1 MHDLRAVRLQKI
13 KNIVE
18 RDGVVSI
25 SDLSKGFDKTPITI
39 RRDLLLLEE
48 EGLVRRTYGGAILVT
63 SRKDESGNIEE
74 PDPYD
79 IRETEHLDEKMAIAE
94 AAAKLIKDGDSLILN
109 AGTTVHELAILL
121 KKRRELQIVTNG
133 LTVAS
138 ALVGCVDSN
147 ILMIGGEVD
156 FKKMGT
162 VGPVAEDSLENIHV
176 SKAFLGVTGISVTR
190 GITMHS
196 QTEARINAKFVQ
208 SADEVTVLVDSSK
221 FEAHS
226 LFKISDLS
234 SLDRIITDSGITDKT
249 REALEASG
257 VELIVVDCN

>member
-1 MHDLRAVRLQKI
+1 MHDLRAVRLQEI

-25 SDLSKGFDKTPITI
+25 SDLSKEFDKTPITI
-39 RRDLLLLEE
+39 RRDLLVLER
-48 EGLVRRTYGGAILVT
+48 EGLVRRTYGGAILV
-63 SRKDESGNIEE
+63 SEKSDASGPARE

-79 IRETEHLDEKMAIAE
+79 VRETEQLEEKVAIAD
-94 AAAKLIKDGDSLILN
+94 AATAFINDGDSLILN
-109 AGTTVHELAILL
+109 AGTTVHELAL
-121 KKRRELQIVTNG
+121 KLRKRRKLQVVTNG

-138 ALVGCVDSN
+138 ALYGSIGSN

-162 VGPVAEDSLENIHV
+162 VGPVAQEALSGIHV
-176 SKAFLGVTGISVTR
+176 TKAFLGVTGISINR
-190 GITMHS
+190 GLTMHS
-196 QTEARINAKFVQ
+196 KSEARINAQFLE

-226 LFKISDLS
+226 LFKITDIEAV
-234 SLDRIITDSGITDKT
+234 DRVITDSGISAAT
-249 REALEASG
+249 REALENLDI
-257 VELIVVDCN
+257 ELIVVTCD